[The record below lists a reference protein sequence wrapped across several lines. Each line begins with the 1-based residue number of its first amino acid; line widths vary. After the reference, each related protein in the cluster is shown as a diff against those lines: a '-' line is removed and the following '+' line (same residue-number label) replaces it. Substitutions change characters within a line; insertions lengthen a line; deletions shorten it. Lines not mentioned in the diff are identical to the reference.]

1 MSLCV
6 YFFLYVCVCICVN
19 DTIFCFALFF
29 YSVICHGDFLSF
41 NKCQIP
47 FNRYITAQCMDISEF
62 SSQIMDIRLFL
73 K

>member
-6 YFFLYVCVCICVN
+6 YFVHLCLCIYVN
-19 DTIFCFALFF
+19 DTIFCCALFF

-41 NKCQIP
+41 SKFQIP
-47 FNRYITAQCMDISEF
+47 FNSYITAQCMDISEF
-62 SSQIMDIRLFL
+62 NSQIMDIRLFL